1 MISSIALA
9 ALVAA
14 PAFVAAHGQLSWVQI
29 GGGQQYPAWDLD
41 DYYTAL
47 YREKDPVYGRAP
59 DQKYTRKTDSLE
71 LGFTDIYS
79 NAIATGGYDVPK
91 RFDDISAVGVVPAKA
106 GDEVVIQWDHHWP
119 AEGHPGPIGEWMA
132 KCPGDSCAKVDA
144 TTLDWFSIAQHNW
157 DADKK
162 EWPTETLTRSLDRK
176 WTFKL
181 PTDLPGGAYL
191 IRHSL
196 IAYHNSTGPFDGL
209 KASPQHYPIGIEIT
223 LESSGTNLPSE
234 TCKFPG
240 CFSYDDYEW
249 HHEIYD
255 EGYNNRLGQWEFPG
269 IGVYSG
275 GYTTGVVN
283 GKSAGQGS
291 QGTPSTSPGTSSS
304 AEASEPTSTDPASS
318 GEGEASSTASES
330 ATIEPDTS
338 AGATATSTDSA
349 PATSISAHAA
359 FTENEG
365 NGNTTTGK
373 TCKRRR
379 KRSGVA
385 IPKRHQHRA
394 NVLRSS

>member
-1 MISSIALA
+1 MISSLTALA

-29 GGGQQYPAWDLD
+29 GGGKQYPAWDLD

-47 YREKDPVYGRAP
+47 YREKDPVYGEVP
-59 DQKYTRKTDSLE
+59 EQKYTRKTDNLE
-71 LGFTDIYS
+71 LGFTEIFS

-106 GDEVVIQWDHHWP
+106 GDEVVIQWDSNWP
-119 AEGHPGPIGEWMA
+119 DGHPGPIGEWMA
-132 KCPGDSCAKVDA
+132 KCPGNSCSKVDA

-181 PTDLPGGAYL
+181 PTDLPGGAYI

-196 IAYHNSTGPFDGL
+196 IAYHNSTGPIDGL
-209 KASPQHYPIGIEIT
+209 KATPQHYPVGIEID
-223 LESSGTNLPSE
+223 LESSGSNLPSE

-255 EGYNNRLGQWEFPG
+255 DEYNNKLGEWEFPG
-269 IGVYSG
+269 IAVYSG

-291 QGTPSTSPGTSSS
+291 QGTPSSSS
-304 AEASEPTSTDPASS
+304 SNSSSGSAASSATSATAASTDAGSS
-318 GEGEASSTASES
+318 VTGSASES
-330 ATIEPDTS
+330 ASES
-338 AGATATSTDSA
+338 GATSATSTGSA
-349 PATSISAHAA
+349 PASSISAHSA
-359 FTENEG
+359 FTDGEG
-365 NGNTTTGK
+365 SSNTTTGK

-379 KRSGVA
+379 RRSTA
-385 IPKRHQHRA
+385 SIPKRHLHRA
-394 NVLRSS
+394 NIARSA